1 MEKISLSEKEIP
13 THYYNILSDLPEP
26 PPPPLNP
33 ATKEP
38 IGPEMLEPLFP
49 KALIRQEVS
58 AEKRIEIPDEV
69 MDIYKKYRA
78 TPLYR
83 ATRLEKLLGTPA
95 KIYYKYEGAS
105 LTGSHKLNT
114 ALPQAYYNKQEGIKA
129 LTTETGAG
137 QWGMALSLAA
147 KFFDLKCL
155 IFYVRL
161 HYQQKPYRV
170 SFMRMFDAE
179 VLPSP
184 SNQTVIG
191 RKFLAEDP
199 NHPGSLG
206 IAISE
211 AMEMVTDGSIKYSLG
226 SVLNHVLLHQTI
238 IGQEAKLQL
247 AKDDAY
253 PDVIFGCFGG
263 GSNLAGISFP
273 FIGDILTGKK
283 KVRVV
288 AVEPDTCPSLTKGEY
303 KYDFGD
309 TAKSTP
315 LFKMYSLGA
324 DFIPPKIQ
332 AGGLRYHGAAPLIS
346 HLVNKGYIETIS
358 VNQTEVMEAAKL
370 FTQTEGIL
378 PAPESAHAIKGAI
391 DEAIRCKKEGIKE
404 TILMN
409 ISGHGFLDLGGYEEF
424 LDGKLAVK

>member
-1 MEKISLSEKEIP
+1 M
-13 THYYNILSDLPEP
+13 
-26 PPPPLNP
+26 
-33 ATKEP
+33 
-38 IGPEMLEPLFP
+38 
-49 KALIRQEVS
+49 V
-58 AEKRIEIPDEV
+58 
-69 MDIYKKYRA
+69 
-78 TPLYR
+78 
-83 ATRLEKLLGTPA
+83 
-95 KIYYKYEGAS
+95 
-105 LTGSHKLNT
+105 
-114 ALPQAYYNKQEGIKA
+114 
-129 LTTETGAG
+129 
-137 QWGMALSLAA
+137 
-147 KFFDLKCL
+147 
-155 IFYVRL
+155 
-161 HYQQKPYRV
+161 
-170 SFMRMFDAE
+170 
-179 VLPSP
+179 
-184 SNQTVIG
+184 G

-211 AMEMVTDGSIKYSLG
+211 AMEKVTDGSIKYSLG

-247 AKDDAY
+247 EKDDAY
-253 PDVIFGCFGG
+253 PDVIYSCFGG

-273 FIGDILTGKK
+273 FLEDVLTGKK

-309 TAKSTP
+309 TAKTTP

-332 AGGLRYHGAAPLIS
+332 AGGLRYHGASPLVS
-346 HLVNKGYIETIS
+346 HLVDKGYIETIS
-358 VNQTEVMEAAKL
+358 ANQTDVMEAAKL

-391 DEAIRCKKEGIKE
+391 DEAIRCKKEGINE
-404 TILMN
+404 TILIN

-424 LDGKLAVK
+424 LDGKLEVR

>member
-1 MEKISLSEKEIP
+1 MTKILLSEKEIP

-33 ATKEP
+33 ETNEP

-49 KALIRQEVS
+49 KALIEQEVS
-58 AEKRIEIPDEV
+58 QEKRIEIPDEV
-69 MDIYKKYRA
+69 MEIYKKYRS
-78 TPLYR
+78 TPLMR
-83 ATRLEKLLGTPA
+83 ATRLEKHLGTPA

-114 ALPQAYYNKQEGIKA
+114 ALPQAYYNKQEGTKT

-137 QWGMALSLAA
+137 QWGMALSLAT
-147 KFFDLKCL
+147 KFFDMKCL
-155 IFYVRL
+155 VFYVRL
-161 HYQQKPYRV
+161 HYVQKPYRV
-170 SFMRMFDAE
+170 SYMRMFDAE

-184 SNQTVIG
+184 SDQTAIG
-191 RKFLAEDP
+191 RKFLKETND
-199 NHPGSLG
+199 HPGSLG

-211 AMEMVTDGSIKYSLG
+211 AMEKVSDGSIKYSLG

-247 AKDDAY
+247 EKDDEY
-253 PDVIFGCFGG
+253 PDVIYGCFGG
-263 GSNLAGISFP
+263 GSNLSGIAFP
-273 FIGDILTGKK
+273 FIGDVITKKK

-288 AVEPDTCPSLTKGEY
+288 AVEPESCPTLTKGEY

-309 TAKSTP
+309 TAETTP
-315 LFKMYSLGA
+315 LFKMHSLGSG
-324 DFIPPKIQ
+324 FIPPKIQ

-346 HLVNKGYIETIS
+346 HLVEKGYIETMSAKQSDI
-358 VNQTEVMEAAKL
+358 MEAAKT

-391 DEAIRCKKEGIKE
+391 DEALLCKKEGAKK
-404 TILMN
+404 TILIN
-409 ISGHGFLDLGGYEEF
+409 ISGHGFLDLKGYEEF
-424 LDGKLAVK
+424 LDGKLEVK

>member
-1 MEKISLSEKEIP
+1 MEKITLLEKEIP
-13 THYYNILSDLPEP
+13 KYYYNILSDLPEP

-33 ATKEP
+33 ANNLP
-38 IGPEMLEPLFP
+38 IGPEMLEALFP
-49 KALIRQEVS
+49 KELIKQEMS
-58 AEKRIEIPDEV
+58 KEKLIEIPDEV
-69 MDIYKKYRA
+69 MSIYKKYRA

-83 ATRLEKLLGTPA
+83 AVRLEKALKTPA

-114 ALPQAYYNKQEGIKA
+114 ALPQAYYNKQEGTKT

-147 KFFDLKCL
+147 KFFDLKCMV
-155 IFYVRL
+155 FYVRL

-170 SFMRMFDAE
+170 SFMRMFNAK
-179 VLPSP
+179 VFASP
-184 SNQTVIG
+184 SNETSVG
-191 RKFLAEDP
+191 KEFLKKDP

-211 AMEMVTDGSIKYSLG
+211 AMEKVNEDSIKYSLG

-238 IGQEAKLQL
+238 IGQEAKLQME
-247 AKDDAY
+247 KDDEY
-253 PDVIFGCFGG
+253 PDVIYGCFGG

-273 FIGDILTGKK
+273 FLGDVLTKK
-283 KVRVV
+283 RKVRVV
-288 AVEPDTCPSLTKGEY
+288 AVEPESCPSLTKGDY
-303 KYDFGD
+303 RYDFGD
-309 TAKSTP
+309 TAKSIP

-358 VNQTEVMEAAKL
+358 ANQTDIMEAAKL
-370 FTQTEGIL
+370 FTQTEGLL

-391 DEAIRCKKEGIKE
+391 DEAIRCKKEGVKE
-404 TILMN
+404 TILIN

>member
-26 PPPPLNP
+26 PSPPLNP
-33 ATKEP
+33 ATNEP
-38 IGPEMLEPLFP
+38 ISPEMLEPLFP
-49 KALIRQEVS
+49 KALIEQEVS
-58 AEKRIEIPDEV
+58 REKRIEIPDEV
-69 MDIYKKYRA
+69 MKIYKKYRA

-83 ATRLEKLLGTPA
+83 ATRLEKYLGTPA

-170 SFMRMFDAE
+170 SFMRMFNAE

-191 RKFLAEDP
+191 RKFLKEDP

-211 AMEMVTDGSIKYSLG
+211 AMEKVTDGSIKYSLG

-247 AKDDAY
+247 EKDDEY
-253 PDVIFGCFGG
+253 PDVIYGCFGG

-273 FIGDILTGKK
+273 FLGDVLTKGKK
-283 KVRVV
+283 LRVI
-288 AVEPDTCPSLTKGEY
+288 AVEPDTCPTLTKGEY

-309 TAKSTP
+309 TAKTTP

-332 AGGLRYHGAAPLIS
+332 AGGLRYHGAAPLVS

-358 VNQTEVMEAAKL
+358 VSQTDVMEAARL

-391 DEAIRCKKEGIKE
+391 DEAIRCKKNGIKE
-404 TILMN
+404 TILIN
-409 ISGHGFLDLGGYEEF
+409 ISGHGFLDLQGYEEF

>member
-1 MEKISLSEKEIP
+1 MTKISLSDKEIP
-13 THYYNILSDLPEP
+13 THYYNIISDLPES

-33 ATKEP
+33 ETNEP
-38 IGPEMLEPLFP
+38 IGPEMLKPLFP
-49 KALIRQEVS
+49 KALIEQEVS
-58 AEKRIEIPDEV
+58 QEKRIEIPDEV
-69 MDIYKKYRA
+69 MEIYKRYRA

-83 ATRLEKLLGTPA
+83 ATRLEKHLGTPA

-114 ALPQAYYNKQEGIKA
+114 ALAQAYYNKQEGTKTI
-129 LTTETGAG
+129 TTETGAG
-137 QWGMALSLAA
+137 QWGMALSLAT
-147 KFFDLKCL
+147 KFFDMKCL
-155 IFYVRL
+155 VFYVRL
-161 HYQQKPYRV
+161 HYKQKPYRV
-170 SFMRMFDAE
+170 SYMRMFDAE

-184 SNQTVIG
+184 SNQTNIG
-191 RKFLAEDP
+191 RKFLKEDI

-211 AMEMVTDGSIKYSLG
+211 AMEKVSDGTIKYSLG

-247 AKDDAY
+247 EKDDEY
-253 PDVIFGCFGG
+253 PDVIYGCFGG
-263 GSNLAGISFP
+263 GSNLSGIAFP
-273 FIGDILTGKK
+273 FIGDVITKKK

-288 AVEPDTCPSLTKGEY
+288 AVEPESCPTLTKGEY

-309 TAKSTP
+309 TAETTP
-315 LFKMYSLGA
+315 LFKMHSLGS

-332 AGGLRYHGAAPLIS
+332 AGGLRYHGAAPLVS
-346 HLVNKGYIETIS
+346 HLVEKGYIETMSAKQSDI
-358 VNQTEVMEAAKL
+358 MKAAKI

-391 DEAIRCKKEGIKE
+391 DEALQCKKNGTKK
-404 TILMN
+404 TILIN
-409 ISGHGFLDLGGYEEF
+409 ISGNGFLDLKGYEEF
-424 LDGKLAVK
+424 LDGKLEVK

>member
-13 THYYNILSDLPEP
+13 THYYNILADLPEP
-26 PPPPLNP
+26 PSPPLNP
-33 ATKEP
+33 ETNEP
-38 IGPEMLEPLFP
+38 IRPEMLEPLFP
-49 KALIRQEVS
+49 KALIEQEVS
-58 AEKRIEIPDEV
+58 REKRIEIPDEV
-69 MDIYKKYRA
+69 MEIYKKYRA

-184 SNQTVIG
+184 SNQTIIG
-191 RKFLAEDP
+191 RKFLKEDP

-211 AMEMVTDGSIKYSLG
+211 AMEKVTDGSIKYSLG

-238 IGQEAKLQL
+238 NGQDAKLQL
-247 AKDDAY
+247 EKDDEY
-253 PDVIFGCFGG
+253 PDVIYSCFGG

-273 FIGDILTGKK
+273 FLSDVLTKKK

-288 AVEPDTCPSLTKGEY
+288 AVEPDTCPTLTKGEY

-309 TAKSTP
+309 TAKTTP

-332 AGGLRYHGAAPLIS
+332 AGGLRYHGAAPLVS

-358 VNQTEVMEAAKL
+358 VSQTDVMEAARL

-391 DEAIRCKKEGIKE
+391 DEAIRCKKEGVKE
-404 TILMN
+404 TILIN
-409 ISGHGFLDLGGYEEF
+409 ISGHGFLDLQGYEEF
-424 LDGKLAVK
+424 LDGKLAVQ

>member
-13 THYYNILSDLPEP
+13 THYYNILADLPEP
-26 PPPPLNP
+26 PSPPLNP
-33 ATKEP
+33 ETNEP
-38 IGPEMLEPLFP
+38 IRPEMLEPLFP
-49 KALIRQEVS
+49 KALIEQEVS
-58 AEKRIEIPDEV
+58 REKRIEIPDEV
-69 MDIYKKYRA
+69 MEIYKKYRA

-184 SNQTVIG
+184 SNQTIIG
-191 RKFLAEDP
+191 RKFLKEDP

-211 AMEMVTDGSIKYSLG
+211 AMEKVTDGSIKYSLG

-247 AKDDAY
+247 EKDDEY
-253 PDVIFGCFGG
+253 PDVIYSCFGG

-273 FIGDILTGKK
+273 FLSDVLTKKK

-288 AVEPDTCPSLTKGEY
+288 AVEPDTCPTLTKGEY

-309 TAKSTP
+309 TAKTTP

-332 AGGLRYHGAAPLIS
+332 AGGLRYHGAAPLVS

-358 VNQTEVMEAAKL
+358 VSQTDVMEAARL

-391 DEAIRCKKEGIKE
+391 DEAIRCKKEGVKE
-404 TILMN
+404 TILIN
-409 ISGHGFLDLGGYEEF
+409 ISGHGFLDLQGYEEF
-424 LDGKLAVK
+424 LDGKLAVQ

>member
-1 MEKISLSEKEIP
+1 MDKILLSEKEIP

-33 ATKEP
+33 ETNEP

-58 AEKRIEIPDEV
+58 REKMIEIPDEV
-69 MDIYKKYRA
+69 MSIYKKYRS
-78 TPLYR
+78 TPLFR
-83 ATRLEKLLGTPA
+83 ATRLEKQLGTPA

-114 ALPQAYYNKQEGIKA
+114 ALAQAYYNKQEGTKT

-155 IFYVRL
+155 VFYVRL

-170 SFMRMFDAE
+170 SYMRMFDAE

-184 SNQTVIG
+184 SDQTAIG
-191 RKFLAEDP
+191 RKFLKESN

-211 AMEMVTDGSIKYSLG
+211 AMEKVSDGSIKYSLG

-247 AKDDAY
+247 EKDDEY
-253 PDVIFGCFGG
+253 PDVIYGCFGG
-263 GSNLAGISFP
+263 GSNLSGIAFP
-273 FIGDILTGKK
+273 FIGDVITKKK

-288 AVEPDTCPSLTKGEY
+288 AVEPESCPTLTKGEY

-309 TAKSTP
+309 TAETTP
-315 LFKMYSLGA
+315 LFKMHSLGS

-332 AGGLRYHGAAPLIS
+332 AGGLRYHGAAPLVS
-346 HLVNKGYIETIS
+346 HLVEKGYVETMS
-358 VNQTEVMEAAKL
+358 AKQGDVMEAAKV

-391 DEAIRCKKEGIKE
+391 DEAMQCKKDGTKK
-404 TILMN
+404 TILIN
-409 ISGHGFLDLGGYEEF
+409 ISGHGFLDLKGYEEF
-424 LDGKLAVK
+424 LDGKLEVK